1 MTLAGDFQSAS
12 RSAPPATERADGFG
26 IRALRREFGV
36 SSRTL
41 RFYEE
46 KGLLSPRRV
55 GQERIYSRRDR
66 TRLQYVLMGRE
77 VGFSLDE
84 IKEMLDLFAPGE
96 RGTAQLRDALARVT
110 DRIAALERQKAGID
124 RVMAEL
130 HHAARNIEGALAVRT
145 RGGGRK
151 AQTGAD

>member
-1 MTLAGDFQSAS
+1 MTLAGEFESAS
-12 RSAPPATERADGFG
+12 RSAPATADRTEGFG

-46 KGLLSPRRV
+46 KGLLNPRRA

-66 TRLQYVLMGRE
+66 ARLQYVLMGRE

-96 RGTAQLRDALARVT
+96 RGTAQLKDALARVT
-110 DRIAALERQKAGID
+110 DRIGALERQKAGID
-124 RVMAEL
+124 RVVAEL
-130 HHAARNIEGALAVRT
+130 SHAARNIEGALAVRA
-145 RGGGRK
+145 RGSGRM
-151 AQTGAD
+151 AEAGTD